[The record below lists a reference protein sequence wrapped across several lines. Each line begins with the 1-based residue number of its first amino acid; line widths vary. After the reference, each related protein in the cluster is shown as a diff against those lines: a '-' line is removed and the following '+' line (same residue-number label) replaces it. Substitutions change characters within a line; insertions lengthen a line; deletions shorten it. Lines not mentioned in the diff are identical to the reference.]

1 MIEFEDF
8 EHRLVQLGRFREE
21 MESTRD
27 ALARANEWVEQN
39 KIDVINVETVVLPNI
54 HRRGEEGT
62 EDPQLRTSVEN
73 CNEWYQFIRVWYRKP
88 ADAE

>member
-1 MIEFEDF
+1 
-8 EHRLVQLGRFREE
+8 

-27 ALARANEWVEQN
+27 ALNRANEWAKTSGVE
-39 KIDVINVETVVLPNI
+39 VINIETVVLPNI

-73 CNEWYQFIRVWYRKP
+73 SNEWYQFIRVWYRRTEEEQK
-88 ADAE
+88 